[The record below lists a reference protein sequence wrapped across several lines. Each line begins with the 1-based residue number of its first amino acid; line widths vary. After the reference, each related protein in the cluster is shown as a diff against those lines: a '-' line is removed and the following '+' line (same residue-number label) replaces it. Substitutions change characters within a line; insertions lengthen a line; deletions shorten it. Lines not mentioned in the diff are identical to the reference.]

1 MVKNLGVINN
11 SEYAV
16 RKAIN
21 TNRREVDNLK
31 RKFAMEEEKEMKRA
45 RQRQLRSEKKELND
59 HSMNL
64 KLHKIFY
71 EILSRVNA
79 MKQNE

>member
-1 MVKNLGVINN
+1 MVRNLRVINN
-11 SEYAV
+11 SEDFV
-16 RKAIN
+16 RKTKN
-21 TNRREVDNLK
+21 TNRREVDSLK
-31 RKFAMEEEKEMKRA
+31 RKFATEEEKEMKRA
-45 RQRQLRSEKKELND
+45 RQRQPRSEKKELND
-59 HSMNL
+59 QGMNL